1 MPLRIATWN
10 VNSLRQ
16 RLDHLARFAAEVAP
30 DVICLQE
37 TKVTDEE
44 FPRAA
49 VQEIGYPHL
58 LIHGQKGY
66 NGVAI
71 LSRVAFQ
78 SQETKVW
85 CGKDD
90 RRHAAV
96 TVESGSGVIEL
107 HNFYVPSGGATPDP
121 EANDKFAHKLQFLR
135 EMADWAT
142 QTRLGAR
149 AAVLVGDL
157 NVAPLETDVWNHKRL
172 LRSVG
177 HTPVE
182 SEHIARLIEA
192 GALID
197 VGRHFVPATEPL
209 FTWWG
214 YRFAQAFDK
223 NYGWRLD
230 HVLATAPLKASLS
243 GFRVVR
249 DTRAWER
256 PSDHAPVVLDIG

>member
-1 MPLRIATWN
+1 MTIRRATWN

-16 RLDHLARFAAEVAP
+16 RLDHLARFAAELAP

-37 TKVTDEE
+37 TKVTDQE
-44 FPRAA
+44 FPRQA
-49 VQEIGYPHL
+49 VREIGYPHL

-71 LSRVAFQ
+71 LSRLAFQ
-78 SQETKVW
+78 SQDTKVW

-90 RRHAAV
+90 RRHATV
-96 TVESGSGVIEL
+96 TFEYGSGVLEL
-107 HNFYVPSGGATPDP
+107 HNFYVPSGGPTPDP
-121 EANDKFAHKLQFLR
+121 ETNDKFAHKLRFLR
-135 EMADWAT
+135 EMAEWAT
-142 QTRLGAR
+142 RTRLGAR

-157 NVAPLETDVWNHKRL
+157 NVAPLEADVWNHTRL

-182 SEHIARLIEA
+182 SARIAALIEA
-192 GALID
+192 GGLID
-197 VGRHFVPATEPL
+197 VGRHFVPPSEPL
-209 FTWWG
+209 YTWWG
-214 YRFAQAFDK
+214 YRYPQAFAKD
-223 NYGWRLD
+223 YGWRLD
-230 HVLATAPLKASLS
+230 HVLATAPLEASLA

-256 PSDHAPVVLDIG
+256 PSDHVPVVLDIG

>member
-1 MPLRIATWN
+1 MSLRIATWN
-10 VNSLRQ
+10 VNSLRP
-16 RLDHLARFAAEVAP
+16 RLDHLARFAREVAP

-49 VQEIGYPHL
+49 VRALGYPHQ

-78 SQETKVW
+78 SQDTKIW

-96 TVESGSGVIEL
+96 TLGYGSGTLEL
-107 HNFYVPSGGATPDP
+107 HNFYAPSGGATPDP

-135 EMADWAT
+135 EMAEWAKE
-142 QTRLGAR
+142 TRLGAR

-157 NVAPLETDVWNHKRL
+157 NVAPLEAAISCRPANRSTPGGATATRRPSARTTAGAWTTSWRPRRSR
-172 LRSVG
+172 LRSRG
-177 HTPVE
+177 
-182 SEHIARLIEA
+182 SA
-192 GALID
+192 
-197 VGRHFVPATEPL
+197 
-209 FTWWG
+209 
-214 YRFAQAFDK
+214 
-223 NYGWRLD
+223 
-230 HVLATAPLKASLS
+230 
-243 GFRVVR
+243 
-249 DTRAWER
+249 
-256 PSDHAPVVLDIG
+256 